1 MDSHDGLPVDHR
13 HAALV
18 VASVA
23 TAGSLYL
30 SVGMGLV
37 PCDLCWYQR
46 ILMYPLVLIL
56 GVGILRGDAV
66 RSYVLPFSV
75 GGLAVAAY
83 HIYLQRTPATTGACT
98 GETPCE
104 VILYEFYGFS
114 IPEMSLTAFG
124 IITVLLLLPIVLR
137 NR

>member
-1 MDSHDGLPVDHR
+1 MENRGYPVDHR
-13 HAALV
+13 HAAF
-18 VASVA
+18 AVA
-23 TAGSLYL
+23 TVATVGSLYL

-46 ILMYPLVLIL
+46 ILMYPLVLVL
-56 GVGILRGDAV
+56 GIGIFRGDSV

-75 GGLAVAAY
+75 GGLLVAAY

-98 GETPCE
+98 SEVPCE
-104 VILYEFYGFS
+104 VVLYEFYGFS
-114 IPEMSLTAFG
+114 IPEMSLTAFA
-124 IITVLLLLPIVLR
+124 IITVLFLVPTVLR